1 MGSGYTMGYAVR
13 QEELKIKGLFLS
25 HEVQFNKLVQV

>member
-1 MGSGYTMGYAVR
+1 MGRGYTMGHAVT
-13 QEELKIKGLFLS
+13 QENINIKGLFLS